1 MDQHAASAN
10 LQLIRTLM
18 ERAALYRRALAPVMI
33 LTGVIGTAGA
43 VVGVVAHIENLHAF
57 VQLWMT
63 TGVVGIA
70 GTLLIARKQAL
81 RERDTFFS
89 PPARRVIAA
98 LIPALFIGGALG
110 VGLLQLSNDEAR
122 NYLMVPALWIALYG
136 CALHAAGWF
145 TTRGLRWFGLA
156 NLLPACAALPFVMR
170 PLGELPWQAPHIV
183 MGVWFGLFHLLFGAW
198 LFVTERKETPA

>member
-1 MDQHAASAN
+1 MDSHAASEN

-33 LTGVIGTAGA
+33 ATGAIGTAGA
-43 VVGVVAHIENLHAF
+43 IVGVVAGIQNLHAF
-57 VQLWMT
+57 VQLWLA
-63 TGVVGIA
+63 TGVVGI
-70 GTLLIARKQAL
+70 GVTLLIARRQSLQA
-81 RERDTFFS
+81 RELFFS

-98 LIPALFIGGALG
+98 LIPALFVGGALG

-156 NLLPACAALPFVMR
+156 NLLPACAALPFLMR
-170 PLGELPWQAPHIV
+170 PLGEYPWQTPHLV
-183 MGVWFGLFHLLFGAW
+183 MGVWFGVLHLLFGAW
-198 LFVTERKETPA
+198 LFITERKDTPA

>member
-1 MDQHAASAN
+1 MDTHDAAEN

-33 LTGVIGTAGA
+33 LTGVAGTTGA
-43 VVGVVAHIENLHAF
+43 IVGIAAHIENLHAF
-57 VQLWMT
+57 VQLWLA
-63 TGVVGIA
+63 TGIMGIA
-70 GTLLIARKQAL
+70 GTLLIARRQSL
-81 RERDTFFS
+81 RAQEAFFS

-98 LIPALFIGGALG
+98 LIPALFVGGALG

-122 NYLMVPALWIALYG
+122 TFLMVPALWIALYG

-156 NLLPACAALPFVMR
+156 NLLPACATLPFVMR
-170 PLGELPWQAPHIV
+170 PLGELSWQTPHVI

-198 LFVTERKETPA
+198 LYFSERKESAA

>member
-1 MDQHAASAN
+1 MDTQAASEN

-33 LTGVIGTAGA
+33 ATGAIGLAGA
-43 VVGVVAHIENLHAF
+43 VVGIIAQIENLHAF
-57 VQLWMT
+57 VQLWLG
-63 TGVVGIA
+63 TGVVGIGA
-70 GTLLIARKQAL
+70 TLLIARRQSLQA
-81 RERDTFFS
+81 REMFFT

-110 VGLLQLSNDEAR
+110 VGLLELSNDEAR
-122 NYLMVPALWIALYG
+122 NFLMVPALWIALYG

-170 PLGELPWQAPHIV
+170 PVGDFPWQTPHLV
-183 MGVWFGLFHLLFGAW
+183 MGVWFGVFHLLFGAW
-198 LFVTERKETPA
+198 LYFTERKETGA